1 MKKSMKSLLAAT
13 LLILLVTNQANAFV
27 FTDLLAHAQRIEMM
41 SQMAGYIQVFNTYRQ
56 EFDKYKTQFDNYY
69 QSIHAVYGRLSSG
82 DWSDF
87 IPSNWIRLKDHF
99 IRIWKTFDEGA
110 WQSQVVALRSTPLYS
125 RNPDFQAYVDNLISL
140 SEQQVG
146 RLKEEEADLI
156 DLQDQDTEHDD
167 ALLRFKNRNA
177 ALVQGSDEM
186 GNEVA
191 LSQQVALTN
200 SILIELATI
209 QSQIKVVEQRL
220 LTDQKEERNLVM
232 RMKQLEIDAQNGDFN
247 DLDYVLSLTRTQ

>member
-1 MKKSMKSLLAAT
+1 
-13 LLILLVTNQANAFV
+13 
-27 FTDLLAHAQRIEMM
+27 MM

-69 QSIHAVYGRLSSG
+69 QTIHMVYRRLSSG

-87 IPSNWIRLKDHF
+87 LPSNWVHLKDHF

-110 WQSQVVALRSTPLYS
+110 WRSQVVALQSTPLYS
-125 RNPDFQAYVDNLISL
+125 RNPDFQAYANNLIGL
-140 SEQQVG
+140 SEEQVE
-146 RLKEEEADLI
+146 RLKKEEADLL
-156 DLQDQDTEHDD
+156 DLQKQDLEHND
-167 ALLRFKNRNA
+167 AIQRFKNRNA

-209 QSQIKVVEQRL
+209 QAQTKVVEQRL
-220 LTDQKEERNLVM
+220 LHGSER
-232 RMKQLEIDAQNGDFN
+232 RAEPCYSHEAA
-247 DLDYVLSLTRTQ
+247 